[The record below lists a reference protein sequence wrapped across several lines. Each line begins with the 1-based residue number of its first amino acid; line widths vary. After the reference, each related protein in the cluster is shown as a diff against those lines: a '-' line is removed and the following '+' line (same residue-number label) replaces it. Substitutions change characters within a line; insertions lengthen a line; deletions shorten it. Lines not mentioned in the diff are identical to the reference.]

1 MKKAKKIFKAL
12 FIISIIFVSCLIIGS
27 IAFYHI
33 TTRGVSLDT
42 SKLEV
47 QNINQGPTIYD
58 AKLNQIKPN
67 SNAYIKLSKLSKD
80 TQNAFLCAEDKRF
93 YTHKGIDPIRIC
105 GAVVSNIKT
114 HSFSQGASTIS
125 QQLVKNTQL
134 SNEKT
139 ISRKLKEIKLTI
151 QLEKKYSKDEIF
163 ELYLNNIYFGN
174 GCYGVENASKHYFNK
189 SASSLTLSES
199 ALLAGSINAPS
210 VYNIENKLEKAK
222 LRRNLILDLMNKYEK
237 ISELELKKAKQEEP
251 KLNISEISGNST
263 LYKNILAEAS
273 SKLNISEN
281 NLYSSRYKIYTN
293 IDKSLSNKIS
303 DIQKVYNK
311 NVNIGSI
318 VIDNKKHLIVSKV
331 GKNSI
336 LNNNWQPG
344 STIKPIIVYAPAIE
358 KNLISPATKILDNK
372 INISGYNPEN
382 ADKKYHGYISVKTA
396 LSKSYNIPAVKLLN
410 EIGIDYAKSFAK
422 NLGIEFSETDNHL
435 ALALGGFSNGVSPQ
449 SLCDAY
455 SAFANNGKFQKTSYI
470 SKITQNGK
478 ILYENK
484 INEIQAMNESTAFLI
499 NDMLTECA
507 KNGTAKRLSCLPFS
521 VASKTGTV
529 GKLNSSKNQIAYN
542 IAYTPD
548 YTILTIIQN
557 ETLPESINGATY
569 PTIINKEILSQIY
582 NDSQPSNFTVPVS
595 VKKIK
600 LDKSAY
606 ENNKLLENEN
616 GEYFEEY
623 FSKENL
629 PKKQENDFNLTAINS
644 PNHKPILCFTINKN
658 YDYFLIRKQKKEEEI
673 IFSSSENND
682 KNIKFIDKTAK
693 SNEIYTYFIKICEKS
708 KNEYFFSNEISLKVY

>member
-12 FIISIIFVSCLIIGS
+12 FIISIIFVSSLIIGS
-27 IAFYHI
+27 VAFYHI

-42 SKLEV
+42 SKLEI
-47 QNINQGPTIYD
+47 QNINQGLTVYD
-58 AKLNQIKPN
+58 ANFNQIKPN
-67 SNAYIKLSKLSKD
+67 SSAYIKLSKLSKD

-139 ISRKLKEIKLTI
+139 ISRKLKEIKLTSE
-151 QLEKKYSKDEIF
+151 LEKKYSKDEIF

-210 VYNIENKLEKAK
+210 VYDIENKPEKAK
-222 LRRNLILDLMNKYEK
+222 SRRNLILDLMNKYEK
-237 ISELELKKAKQEEP
+237 ISDLELEKAKQEEP

-263 LYKNILAEAS
+263 LYKNILDEAC

-281 NLYSSRYKIYTN
+281 ILYSSRYKIYTN

-303 DIQKVYNK
+303 KIQNIYNK
-311 NVNIGSI
+311 NSNIGSI
-318 VIDNKKHLIVSKV
+318 VIDNKKHLIVAKV
-331 GKNSI
+331 GKNSV

-344 STIKPIIVYAPAIE
+344 STIKPIMVYAPAIE

-372 INISGYNPEN
+372 INISGYSPEN
-382 ADKKYHGYISVKTA
+382 ADKKYHGYVSVKTA

-410 EIGIDYAKSFAK
+410 EVGIDYSKSFAK

-435 ALALGGFSNGVSPQ
+435 ALALGGFSNGVSPKN
-449 SLCDAY
+449 LCDAY
-455 SAFANNGKFQKTSYI
+455 SAFANSGKFQKTSYI
-470 SKITQNGK
+470 SKITKSGK
-478 ILYENK
+478 TIYENK
-484 INEIQAMNESTAFLI
+484 INEIQVMSESTAFLI

-507 KNGTAKRLSCLPFS
+507 KNGTAKRLSSLPFS

-529 GKLNSSKNQIAYN
+529 GKSSSSKNQIAYN
-542 IAYTPD
+542 IAYTPE

-557 ETLPESINGATY
+557 ETLPESVNGATY
-569 PTIINKEILSQIY
+569 PTIINKEILSEIY
-582 NDSQPSNFTVPVS
+582 NSSEPSSFTVPES
-595 VKKIK
+595 VVKIK

-606 ENNKLLENEN
+606 ENNELLESEN
-616 GEYFEEY
+616 SECFEEY

-629 PKKQENDFNLTAINS
+629 PKKQENNFTLSAINS

-658 YDYFLIRKQKKEEEI
+658 YDYSLIRKQKNEEEI
-673 IFSSSENND
+673 LFSSSENDD
-682 KNIKFIDKTAK
+682 KNIKFLDKTAK
-693 SNEIYTYFIKICEKS
+693 NGEIYTYFIKICEKS
-708 KNEYFFSNEISLKVY
+708 KNEYFYSNEISLKVY